1 MTRVGLVRDCDD
13 GLADLREPIGTIFL
27 HNLGCWEGSPSM
39 TIDLKSDG
47 QK

>member
-1 MTRVGLVRDCDD
+1 MTRAGDD

-27 HNLGCWEGSPSM
+27 HDLGCWEGSPSM